1 MVAWYS
7 GLTLTEMDG
16 VTAIPSPPALVT
28 RDDRE
33 RSVFVTI

>member
-16 VTAIPSPPALVT
+16 VKAIPLPPALVT
-28 RDDRE
+28 GCDPE
-33 RSVFVTI
+33 RSIFVTI